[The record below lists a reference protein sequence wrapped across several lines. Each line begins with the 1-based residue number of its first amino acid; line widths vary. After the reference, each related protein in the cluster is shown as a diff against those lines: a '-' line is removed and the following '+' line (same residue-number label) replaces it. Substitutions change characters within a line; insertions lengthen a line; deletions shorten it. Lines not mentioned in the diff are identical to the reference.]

1 MAPPAEPP
9 ETITLN
15 IKVPPG
21 HLADGVDEFS
31 LGNEVPVS
39 QTIGQIRQRLSQSLP
54 STPAPER
61 LRILYGGRALVD
73 DEQTLSDALN
83 VRRAPEQVKYYVH
96 LLVKGEGAAN
106 APIPRASSH
115 RRGVSTPVRSASP
128 AQAQQPQSQGPPPPQ
143 QPFHNVLH
151 GVHPQHAHAHQAALF
166 AQHQQMQAQ
175 LQQQALAQQQHAL
188 QLRQQQMA
196 AQAQQGN
203 TSGQGTAPQTLFNIA
218 QGIGAPGQPTVR
230 LQGQDL
236 AGQTGPPQA
245 DGAVEGGHHARSTS
259 LAPDHQPPRSISQP
273 PPQPMNRGMHIE
285 GFGPNG
291 ERVVIHQQSFGF
303 NPMPLG
309 NPGLPNVHHA
319 PLGLPPLPGM
329 PTQHHARGNGPSA
342 LDQARDNIVE
352 MRRILDEI
360 RGQADTDEGRNRVEQ
375 LERRTQSLNDYID
388 PLHLG
393 SSTRNRAGQANPALQ
408 TLANATGA
416 HIARSTSQPPLGQQQ
431 TWQQRA
437 QGIRQSQQLVS
448 QPSQSNDVTAYLL
461 SSPTGPQAILFS
473 PQHGTFTGTRLRP
486 GRSVQVGLQPTPT
499 TQSSDTAAAAN
510 TQAQPNQ
517 PAAQGQAPVAPLAPG
532 AQAQVAPAQPDP
544 LGPMAPLINHMWLLL
559 RILIFAYFL
568 LGANLGWRRPLALIA
583 IGVGFWLMRQ
593 GLLGDG
599 AVVRRWWD
607 GIVNDGRPRPAQP
620 QQNVE
625 GQPPAQQPDQ
635 PAGADARA
643 GQMPTPEQLAQR
655 LLDEDRRQR
664 NERLQWL
671 REYLRPVER
680 TIALLVASLFPGIGE
695 AYVRGRE
702 EEERRRNEE
711 EMAARRREDEE
722 RQQREEEE
730 KKKAEESG
738 ASSEDKELPP
748 TNEAATPAAADA
760 PDAQEGSDA
769 AETAIRQSFVNQ

>member
-9 ETITLN
+9 KAITLN

-21 HLADGVDEFS
+21 HLADGIDEFS
-31 LGNEVPVS
+31 LGNQVNVS

-54 STPAPER
+54 SNPAPER

-73 DEQTLSDALN
+73 DEQSLGDALN

-128 AQAQQPQSQGPPPPQ
+128 AQAQAQHPPPPQ
-143 QPFHNVLH
+143 QPLHNLLH
-151 GVHPQHAHAHQAALF
+151 GVHNPQHAHAHAHHAAVF

-175 LQQQALAQQQHAL
+175 LQQQQEALAQQQHAL
-188 QLRQQQMA
+188 QTRQQQGHSPG
-196 AQAQQGN
+196 QAVP
-203 TSGQGTAPQTLFNIA
+203 PQSLFNIA
-218 QGIGAPGQPTVR
+218 QGIAAPGQP
-230 LQGQDL
+230 
-236 AGQTGPPQA
+236 GPPQA
-245 DGAVEGGHHARSTS
+245 DGAAEGGHNHPSPS
-259 LAPDHQPPRSISQP
+259 SAPDHQPPRSISQP
-273 PPQPMNRGMHIE
+273 PPQPVNRGMHIE

-303 NPMPLG
+303 NAMQLG
-309 NPGLPNVHHA
+309 NHGVPNLHHA
-319 PLGLPPLPGM
+319 PIGLSPFPGM
-329 PTQHHARGNGPSA
+329 PPQNRARGNGPSA
-342 LDQARDNIVE
+342 LDQARDSLVE
-352 MRRILDEI
+352 MRRMIDEI
-360 RGQADTDEGRNRVEQ
+360 RAQADTDEGRNRVEQ
-375 LERRTQSLNDYID
+375 LERRTQSLSDYID

-393 SSTRNRAGQANPALQ
+393 SLARNRAGPQNPALE

-416 HIARSTSQPPLGQQQ
+416 QIARSTSQPPLGQQQ

-437 QGIRQSQQLVS
+437 QGIHQSQQNVL

-473 PQHGTFTGTRLRP
+473 PQHGTFTGARLRP
-486 GRSVQVGLQPTPT
+486 SRSAQFGLQPTPT
-499 TQSSDTAAAAN
+499 AQTQGTATAAN
-510 TQAQPNQ
+510 PEAQENQ
-517 PAAQGQAPVAPLAPG
+517 PAIQGQPAAAQPAQG

-544 LGPMAPLINHMWLLL
+544 LGPMAPLINHIWLLL

-599 AVVRRWWD
+599 AIVRRWWD
-607 GIVNDGRPRPAQP
+607 GLVNDGRPRPAQP
-620 QQNVE
+620 QQNIE
-625 GQPPAQQPDQ
+625 GQPQVHQPGQ
-635 PAGADARA
+635 AAAADARA

-680 TIALLVASLFPGIGE
+680 TIALLVASLFPGVGE

-711 EMAARRREDEE
+711 EMAARRRQDEE
-722 RQQREEEE
+722 RRQREEEE
-730 KKKAEESG
+730 KKRAEEGG
-738 ASSEDKELPP
+738 AVNEDKELP
-748 TNEAATPAAADA
+748 ATDKAVAPAAADA
-760 PDAQEGSDA
+760 QDAQEGSNA